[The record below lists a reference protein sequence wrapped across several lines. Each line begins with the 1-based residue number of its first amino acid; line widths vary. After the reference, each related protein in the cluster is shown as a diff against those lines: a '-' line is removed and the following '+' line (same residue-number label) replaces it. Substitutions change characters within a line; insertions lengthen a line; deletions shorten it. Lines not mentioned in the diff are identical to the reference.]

1 MNTALLTT
9 AGISLLII
17 YGLTKIFE
25 FYGIGINVYGS
36 YMAFYIFLLI
46 SVFVLPNTY
55 HKVNVSSLEPAI
67 IPP

>member
-1 MNTALLTT
+1 MNTTLLTT

-17 YGLTKIFE
+17 YGLTKIFD

-36 YMAFYIFLLI
+36 YIAFYIFLLI

-55 HKVNVSSLEPAI
+55 HKVKVSS
-67 IPP
+67 

>member
-1 MNTALLTT
+1 MNTTLLTT

-17 YGLTKIFE
+17 YGLTQIFD

-36 YMAFYIFLLI
+36 YIAFYIFLLI

-55 HKVNVSSLEPAI
+55 HKVKVSS
-67 IPP
+67 